1 VQCPYCS
8 GDSSVTETRVTA
20 DGLRRRRVC
29 TVCKR
34 RFTTYEKLGAPA
46 LKVGK
51 RDGSVEPFDTE
62 KLITSLRRVCAH
74 RNNVSDEDLKRIAR
88 DIEATLVDS
97 GRKSISWSD
106 LVSLALARLQNV
118 DPVCAQPRGELHGRD
133 RRGSLQSQQCLQP
146 PPQLGLPLTDEGK
159 NQRGGWAG
167 PIRATP
173 SIESPSS
180 FSPKTNWL
188 WARGVNNK
196 TVRRCSARPSHRRP
210 YASLVGE

>member
-29 TVCKR
+29 TACKR

-62 KLITSLRRVCAH
+62 KLLTSLRRVCAH
-74 RNNVSDEDLKRIAR
+74 RNNVTDEDLKRITR

-106 LVSLALARLQNV
+106 LVSLSLARLQNV
-118 DPVCAQPRGELHGRD
+118 DPVCAQRLAANYTDESGAVRFDHAGP
-133 RRGSLQSQQCLQP
+133 SQP
-146 PPQLGLPLTDEGK
+146 PPQLGLPLTDE
-159 NQRGGWAG
+159 
-167 PIRATP
+167 
-173 SIESPSS
+173 E
-180 FSPKTNWL
+180 
-188 WARGVNNK
+188 
-196 TVRRCSARPSHRRP
+196 
-210 YASLVGE
+210 